1 VTRLIFL
8 GPPGSGK
15 GTQAAQLANNEQI
28 PHISTGELLRKAVA
42 DKTPLGLKVKS
53 YLDEGELVPD
63 KVVLDLVRERL
74 SKQDAR
80 SGWILDGFPRNVA
93 QAEFLDKLLREVG
106 QWTDWAIAMEVPDD
120 VIVDRLRER
129 GRKEGRSDDSEETIR
144 HRLEVY
150 REKTAPLIDFYRA
163 RGQLK
168 SVNGNQPISAVT
180 ASLKQAIAS

>member
-1 VTRLIFL
+1 MTRLIFL

-28 PHISTGELLRKAVA
+28 PHISTGELLRKAVE
-42 DKTPLGLKVKS
+42 DKTSLGLKVQS

-63 KVVLDLVRERL
+63 KVVEDLVKERL
-74 SKQDAR
+74 SKSDAS
-80 SGWILDGFPRNVA
+80 SGWILDGFPRNVV
-93 QAEFLDKLLREVG
+93 QAEFLDKLLEEVG

-129 GRKEGRSDDSEETIR
+129 GRSDDSEETIR

-150 REKTAPLIDFYRA
+150 REKTAPLIDFYRG

-168 SVNGNQPISAVT
+168 SVNGNQPIADV
-180 ASLKQAIAS
+180 AAALKQAIGS